1 MGEILV
7 GFGCVAYSFMPDV
20 GFADV
25 GHKRR
30 ETAERVK
37 RRAALLTSFLRLFAY
52 FSSIPH
58 ARYAGVG
65 DSCKTELI
73 LLCAAFLPMPYA
85 GFVGMGHKREMK
97 AEGIRQRVTLLVSL
111 FL

>member
-1 MGEILV
+1 
-7 GFGCVAYSFMPDV
+7 MPYA
-20 GFADV
+20 GFAGV
-25 GHKRR
+25 GHWRR

-73 LLCAAFLPMPYA
+73 LLCAAFLPMPH
-85 GFVGMGHKREMK
+85 VGKAEVGHKGDKSR
-97 AEGIRQRVTLLVSL
+97 RD
-111 FL
+111 

>member
-1 MGEILV
+1 
-7 GFGCVAYSFMPDV
+7 MPYA
-20 GFADV
+20 GFAGV

-58 ARYAGVG
+58 ARCAGVG

>member
-30 ETAERVK
+30 KKAKEIK
-37 RRAALLTSFLRLFAY
+37 RWAALLTSFLRLFAY

-58 ARYAGVG
+58 ARCAGVG
-65 DSCKTELI
+65 DSCKTELV
-73 LLCAAFLPMPYA
+73 LLCAVLLQCPTSAKPMWGIKGIKAA
-85 GFVGMGHKREMK
+85 GIK
-97 AEGIRQRVTLLVSL
+97 QRVILLASL

>member
-1 MGEILV
+1 
-7 GFGCVAYSFMPDV
+7 MPDV

-30 ETAERVK
+30 KKAKEIK
-37 RRAALLTSFLRLFAY
+37 RWAALLTSFLRLFAY

-58 ARYAGVG
+58 ARCAGGG

-73 LLCAAFLPMPYA
+73 LLCAAFLPMPH
-85 GFVGMGHKREMK
+85 VGKADVGHKGDKSR
-97 AEGIRQRVTLLVSL
+97 RD
-111 FL
+111 